1 MNAYLP
7 PLVVNVRVGQEGQ
20 RGVRIW
26 LPVFLLWPLL
36 LVLLALVLVGSLL
49 ADLVLLLG
57 GARYHHYTLLVLR
70 SLGLLAAAR
79 GTHVRASKDDSR
91 VNVDIY

>member
-1 MNAYLP
+1 MSTYLP
-7 PLVVNVRVGQEGQ
+7 PLVIDVRVKEEGS
-20 RGVRIW
+20 RGFRIW

-36 LVLLALVLVGSLL
+36 LLLVLLALVGTLI
-49 ADLVLLLG
+49 ADLVLLLV

-79 GTHVRASKDDSR
+79 DTHVRASKDGSHVD
-91 VNVDIY
+91 VDIY